1 MPYGASPPGSFIG
14 DVTMIAIAKAAFDA
28 VKADINDATFETVVL
43 FCATGLL
50 ITAALVLYGPDVSA
64 FGMYGNVP

>member
-1 MPYGASPPGSFIG
+1 
-14 DVTMIAIAKAAFDA
+14 MIAIAKAAFDA
-28 VKADINDATFETVVL
+28 VKADINTATFETVAL

-50 ITAALVLYGPDVSA
+50 ITAALVLYGPDVGA